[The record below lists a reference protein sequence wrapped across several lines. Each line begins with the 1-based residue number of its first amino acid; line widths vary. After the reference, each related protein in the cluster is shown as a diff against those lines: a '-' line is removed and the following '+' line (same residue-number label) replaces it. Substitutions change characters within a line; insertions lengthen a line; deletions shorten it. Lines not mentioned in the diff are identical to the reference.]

1 MRRKLFLF
9 TMSVVFAVSG
19 AYYAG
24 VLPAE
29 EIPPALCGRELDYRG
44 QVRAIDKFDE
54 ERTALKVEIT
64 HAGGE
69 RLAQSFC
76 ALVTC
81 FREREGE
88 GTAAQPWRLWR
99 GELVFRCELQKPS
112 PARNPGCFD
121 YARHL
126 LSEGV
131 IACAYVDDFGLQK
144 EAAGRLAILE
154 KKLIEFKYRFAA
166 SLPEEAR
173 GLVMGVL
180 FGETAFLPEDV
191 YESFRLNGTAHVLSV
206 SGLHVGILYSWISK
220 VAGRRR
226 SPAFLL
232 GNGCCLLLYC
242 FLSSFSASAL
252 RAAAMIMLSLFAVCI
267 DRRYDMLSAASLV
280 VLLFMAADAHIIFN
294 AGFQMSFIAVAAI
307 AFFYRRMPKKLPDSL
322 AISLA
327 AGAGLIPYQLYVFNW
342 FSLSS
347 FIANVPVVYLTGIAV
362 PVGLAYFVFFCF
374 FGPQEIAA
382 HILAALAQTTVSLN
396 DFLSFG
402 FGGFDVLSPP
412 LWLVFALCLLLFF
425 LASEQCE
432 LWRLRAQRRC
442 LTVSAGGLLALAL
455 ILGSLPPA
463 PLADCELVFV
473 DVGQGDCL
481 HIKSGDTNVLIDG
494 GGDNEYN
501 VGAGTLKP
509 YLLKNGVREIDLA
522 LATHRHTDHF
532 QGLIE
537 LYEEGMAPFPLAG
550 LTAGQKYEPCEG
562 LKIEVLWPLSLADDP
577 LQEENA
583 SCSVFMVNFRGCRV
597 LITGDLDA
605 EGERSMVAHY
615 RGTDRLRADILKIG
629 HHGSAGSTS
638 DELLRAVRPQF
649 AVIQVGNNNYG
660 HPDTKIIEKCQE
672 KCIMVLRNDTHGAVG
687 FSFSNGRLQPH
698 VMIESN

>member
-44 QVRAIDKFDE
+44 QVLAIDKFDE

-99 GELVFRCELQKPS
+99 GELVFRCELERPS

-154 KKLIEFKYRFAA
+154 KKLIELKYRFAA

-226 SPAFLL
+226 RPAFLL

-294 AGFQMSFIAVAAI
+294 TGFQMSFIAVAAI

-374 FGPQEIAA
+374 FGPQETVA
-382 HILAALAQTTVSLN
+382 HFLAALAQTTVSLN

-412 LWLVFALCLLLFF
+412 LWLVLALCLLLFF
-425 LASEQCE
+425 LVSEQCE

-638 DELLRAVRPQF
+638 DELLRAARPQF

-660 HPDTKIIEKCQE
+660 HPDTKIIEKCQQ